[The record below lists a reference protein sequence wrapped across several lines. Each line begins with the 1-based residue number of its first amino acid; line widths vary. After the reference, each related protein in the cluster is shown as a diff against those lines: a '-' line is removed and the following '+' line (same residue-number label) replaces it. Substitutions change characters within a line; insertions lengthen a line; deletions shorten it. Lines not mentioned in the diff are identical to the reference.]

1 MYMVGLRLS
10 VVVRVDS
17 KGRIV
22 LPKDI
27 REKCGIKPGSRI
39 LVEVRGTNEVL
50 LRVIERDP
58 SEELAELL
66 GDFRFSR
73 KDRIRAEKLLLRE
86 IG

>member
-1 MYMVGLRLS
+1 LS
-10 VVVRVDS
+10 AVVRVDS

-27 REKCGIKPGSRI
+27 REKCGIKPGSRVLI
-39 LVEVRGTNEVL
+39 EARNSNEVL
-50 LRVIERDP
+50 LRVIGRDP

-66 GDFRFSR
+66 GDFRFIR
-73 KDRIRAEKLLLRE
+73 KDRVRAEKLLLRE